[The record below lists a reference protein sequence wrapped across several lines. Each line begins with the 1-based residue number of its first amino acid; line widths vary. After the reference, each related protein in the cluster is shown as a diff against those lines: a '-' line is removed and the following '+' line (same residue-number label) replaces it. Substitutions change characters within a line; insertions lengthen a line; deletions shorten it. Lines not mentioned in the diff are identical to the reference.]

1 MGEKVQTGVD
11 KGSLPTGSSSG
22 VATGPKSLASLQRKH
37 RELTERIRLAAKK
50 ERQEARKRAALMHQ
64 KLGSLVAA
72 TLPQEPG
79 LHEKLRQLA
88 QAAKWHP
95 DAQAWLGELARPA
108 TEDAR

>member
-1 MGEKVQTGVD
+1 
-11 KGSLPTGSSSG
+11 
-22 VATGPKSLASLQRKH
+22 
-37 RELTERIRLAAKK
+37 
-50 ERQEARKRAALMHQ
+50 MHQ

-72 TLPQEPG
+72 TLSQEPG
-79 LHEKLRQLA
+79 LHEKLRRLA

>member
-1 MGEKVQTGVD
+1 MQSGGD
-11 KGSLPTGSSSG
+11 KGALLTTASSG
-22 VATGPKSLASLQRKH
+22 AATGPKSLASLQKKH

-50 ERQEARKRAALMHQ
+50 ERQAARKRSALMHQ

-95 DAQAWLGELARPA
+95 DVQAWLGELARPA